1 MCIRDSCDGVDNN
14 CDGEVDEG
22 VTSTFYEDVDGDG
35 FGDPDSTI
43 EACEI
48 PDGYVA
54 TGTDCDDY
62 AEESYPGAPEQ
73 CDDEDNDCDG
83 EIDEDVRYDWYA
95 DADGDGYGDPDSAY
109 ETCDPPAGYVVD
121 NTDCDDTED
130 AAYPGAE
137 EVCDEV
143 DNDCDGS
150 TDENVTTTYYQDT
163 CLLYTSPSPRDPL

>member
-1 MCIRDSCDGVDNN
+1 MRLIPIVTLVVLSACRTGDKVEEEEVIDTGGVVEETPDADADGYDADEDCDDNNSVVNPGAAEICDGVDNN

-83 EIDEDVRYDWYA
+83 EIDEDVRYL
-95 DADGDGYGDPDSAY
+95 S
-109 ETCDPPAGYVVD
+109 
-121 NTDCDDTED
+121 
-130 AAYPGAE
+130 
-137 EVCDEV
+137 
-143 DNDCDGS
+143 
-150 TDENVTTTYYQDT
+150 
-163 CLLYTSPSPRDPL
+163 LIHI